1 MSLPPLKAVISA
13 DTSGLDAGL
22 NNALGSLKKFA
33 GAAGIGLALRGLQN
47 MVRDSMQ
54 VIDAQAKL
62 ARSVGGTTAG
72 LQALARAG
80 DRAGVQQSELAAA
93 STRLNQRLGQVIA
106 TGKGADDTFKALGL
120 SAQQLAR
127 MDVDERFMAISD
139 AMKAAGMS
147 SQEMSYHLRELGI
160 RQASVITLIQGGSGE
175 IERSRKALEDFGV
188 AVSEIDAAQIERTN
202 DALSEVGR
210 VAEGLRNQIAI
221 SMAPSIEAMAN
232 AFTSA
237 AMEGG
242 AVHTIV
248 QGLVEIV
255 PRLATYLGTAA
266 GAIAIYT
273 GGLVAL
279 ASAKWLAAAATNG
292 LRVALMRL
300 GIPALVIVAGE
311 LVHQFMRLVTSAG
324 GFGEALN
331 VLKDI
336 AKGAFEYIIA
346 QGRAIPPAIAAVWND
361 MKASFLAALGEM
373 SWRWSWFLGDL
384 AMGMRQIPLIG
395 DEIADRLASSA
406 RSAAEG
412 WETMTAAA
420 EGYRQTAQSLRDEA
434 GEIQNQGA
442 ERIGAAI
449 QRLRDIMQGNDP
461 DAPGAP
467 SATPGTEIGDNI
479 APGVGGAGK
488 VTDDLE
494 KRLEAVRQGLLTE
507 QEVINEWYEAGL
519 QTLIEARER
528 GLLTEQEFMEQ
539 RERLEEEHQ
548 NRLLKIKEQASQA
561 ELQMRKQ
568 THDAAVGLLQQF
580 GQRSRAAAVAALAL
594 QAAQRVQEITAST
607 AAAQVRALA
616 ELGPIAGPPAAAK
629 IGAFGMAQKAIAV
642 ASAALRGAGS
652 GGSGG
657 SIGSSGGSGGSTPAQ
672 PQMQQMPTQTLR
684 FDFGGQNTMGMEQ
697 MVNLLNDAYDR
708 GYRIRAVMA

>member
-1 MSLPPLKAVISA
+1 
-13 DTSGLDAGL
+13 
-22 NNALGSLKKFA
+22 
-33 GAAGIGLALRGLQN
+33 
-47 MVRDSMQ
+47 
-54 VIDAQAKL
+54 
-62 ARSVGGTTAG
+62 
-72 LQALARAG
+72 
-80 DRAGVQQSELAAA
+80 
-93 STRLNQRLGQVIA
+93 
-106 TGKGADDTFKALGL
+106 
-120 SAQQLAR
+120 
-127 MDVDERFMAISD
+127 
-139 AMKAAGMS
+139 
-147 SQEMSYHLRELGI
+147 
-160 RQASVITLIQGGSGE
+160 
-175 IERSRKALEDFGV
+175 
-188 AVSEIDAAQIERTN
+188 
-202 DALSEVGR
+202 
-210 VAEGLRNQIAI
+210 
-221 SMAPSIEAMAN
+221 MAN
-232 AFTSA
+232 VFTSA

-672 PQMQQMPTQTLR
+672 TQMQQMPTQTLR